1 MWGTLYFIVS
11 QIEQQNRG
19 IKYSFKTRNLP
30 FIIFVHCFSFE
41 FVFGQAFVEVCAKHG
56 NMKEAMKYLVK
67 VSPEQKVKC
76 LVKVG

>member
-1 MWGTLYFIVS
+1 MWGTLYLIVS

-19 IKYSFKTRNLP
+19 IKYLQ
-30 FIIFVHCFSFE
+30 FIIVVHCFE